1 MEKNDPLF
9 QWLSQ
14 KQILHDT
21 EDVLKSNKLKWKW
34 GGYLGC
40 TQLLEVFLWGKLP
53 FLRWCIFLKYSCYSI
68 QTIFWMEVNEVKQN
82 SNGQWSETLV
92 QTIFFFCSMLEP
104 SSAGACLIFEI
115 LQGRNFSQNSLPL
128 WSIILPIVPKCSPNS
143 RILCVSSGFS
153 FAVKENLSP
162 KRHKKL
168 SKSPISSYT

>member
-1 MEKNDPLF
+1 MKVRRIFRVHPTVRGFSLGQTTF
-9 QWLSQ
+9 SQ
-14 KQILHDT
+14 VMYIF
-21 EDVLKSNKLKWKW
+21 E
-34 GGYLGC
+34 
-40 TQLLEVFLWGKLP
+40 
-53 FLRWCIFLKYSCYSI
+53 IFLLFNTNYI
-68 QTIFWMEVNEVKQN
+68 LDG
-82 SNGQWSETLV
+82 GQWSQTKFKWPMIETLV

-162 KRHKKL
+162 KRHKKM